1 MKRSQD
7 NMMKQPRREFLKVTG
22 GLAIG
27 AALAPLAGKWTM
39 DEETSGRIKTFGLQL
54 YTIRD
59 IFEKDP
65 KGALKQISTF
75 GYKQIE
81 GYERAPGIFWGMKN
95 TEFKKYVDG
104 LGMNFISSHCNIEK
118 DFERKADEAAAAD
131 MKYLIY
137 NWPYSQQNMDEY
149 KKKAALFNKCG
160 ENCKKAGI
168 RFAYHNYES
177 SFQLVDEVYPHDVL
191 MKETDSALV
200 DHQMDIYWVITAGQ
214 DPETWLRKYPNRF
227 RLCHIKDRVKG
238 TTKREDTCDL
248 GTGSIDFPRILKT
261 AKMNG
266 MQYYIAEQEHYPNS
280 TPLKSAAADAGYM
293 KKLKI

>member
-1 MKRSQD
+1 MNHTR
-7 NMMKQPRREFLKVTG
+7 KQFLQLSSGTLGALTLSPLTKSFLLNDDPRKL
-22 GLAIG
+22 
-27 AALAPLAGKWTM
+27 
-39 DEETSGRIKTFGLQL
+39 KTFGLQL

-65 KGALKQISTF
+65 KDALKQISTF

-95 TEFKKYVDG
+95 TEFKKYIDG
-104 LGMNFISSHCNIEK
+104 LGMNFISSHCEIDK
-118 DFERKADEAAAAD
+118 DFEKKADEAAAIG

-137 NWPYSQQNMDEY
+137 NWPYSQQPMDEY

-160 ENCKKAGI
+160 ETCRKAGI

-177 SFQLVDEVYPHDVL
+177 SFQLVDGVYPHDVL

-200 DHQMDIYWVITAGQ
+200 DHQMDIYWVVTAGQ
-214 DPETWLRKYPNRF
+214 DPETWFRKYPNRF
-227 RLCHIKDRVKG
+227 RLCHIKDRVRG

-248 GTGSIDFPRILKT
+248 GTGSIDFPKILKT
-261 AKMNG
+261 AAMNG

>member
-1 MKRSQD
+1 MNHTR
-7 NMMKQPRREFLKVTG
+7 KQFLQISSASLG
-22 GLAIG
+22 
-27 AALAPLAGKWTM
+27 ALALSPLTKSFLLN
-39 DEETSGRIKTFGLQL
+39 DESPKLKTFGLQL

-65 KGALKQISTF
+65 KDALKQISTF

-104 LGMNFISSHCNIEK
+104 LGMNFISSHCEIDK
-118 DFERKADEAAAAD
+118 DFEKKAGEAAAIG

-137 NWPYSQQNMDEY
+137 NWPYSQQPMDEY

-160 ENCKKAGI
+160 ETCRKAGI

-177 SFQLVDEVYPHDVL
+177 SFQLVDGVYPHDVL
-191 MKETDSALV
+191 MKETNSALV

-214 DPETWLRKYPNRF
+214 DPETWFKKYPNRF
-227 RLCHIKDRVKG
+227 KLCHIKDRVKG

-261 AKMNG
+261 AKTNG

-280 TPLKSAAADAGYM
+280 TPLKSAAADAEYM